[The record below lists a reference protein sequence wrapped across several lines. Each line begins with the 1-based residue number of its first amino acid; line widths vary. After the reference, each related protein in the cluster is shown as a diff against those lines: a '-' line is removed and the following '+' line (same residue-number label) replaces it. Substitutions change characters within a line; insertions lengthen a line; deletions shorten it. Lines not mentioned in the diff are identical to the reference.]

1 MNDIA
6 VQEEGV
12 RKLLKKCNPNKA
24 SGPDCIPARILRE
37 CADEIALILTA
48 IFTSIETGMVPE
60 DWRQAN
66 ISAVFKK
73 KKKAANYRPVS
84 LTSLSCKLMEHVI
97 VSNVMKHLDTYQIIT
112 DCQHSFR
119 MRRSCETQLVTLI
132 HELSS
137 ALDEGTQTDM
147 VILNFPGRVPNQ
159 RLLKKLH
166 HYGIRGNTHRLVSSF
181 LTNRTQ
187 QVVTEGSSSEKAAV
201 ISGVSQGTVLGPRM
215 FLIFINDLP
224 DKIASR
230 IRIFADDCIVYS
242 TIKYTADCEIMQQD
256 LATLESWER
265 NWGMEFHPKKCS
277 VLRTTR
283 SCTPIYH
290 EYRLKG
296 HILEVDNSSKYPGVD
311 IQFNLNWNVHIDR
324 VTKKAN
330 SMLGF

>member
-1 MNDIA
+1 
-6 VQEEGV
+6 
-12 RKLLKKCNPNKA
+12 
-24 SGPDCIPARILRE
+24 
-37 CADEIALILTA
+37 
-48 IFTSIETGMVPE
+48 
-60 DWRQAN
+60 
-66 ISAVFKK
+66 
-73 KKKAANYRPVS
+73 
-84 LTSLSCKLMEHVI
+84 
-97 VSNVMKHLDTYQIIT
+97 MKHLDTYQIIT

-147 VILNFPGRVPNQ
+147 VILNFPGRVPHQ

-166 HYGIRGNTHRLVSSF
+166 HYGIRGNTHRWVSSF

-187 QVVTEGSSSEKAAV
+187 QVVIEGSSSEKAAV
-201 ISGVSQGTVLGPRM
+201 INGVSQETVLGPRM

-230 IRIFADDCIVYS
+230 IRLFADDCIVYS